1 MRPRIIYAVKSRP
14 SGFTLIELLV
24 VVAIIAILASL
35 LLPTLSHAN
44 FAAKN
49 TVCKRNLR
57 QIVLAI
63 QMYANTHEAFPLL
76 AEVPAGQWKAQED
89 FAKALGLPTT
99 FITGSDVGLISHK
112 YRRLGGVFLCPLNEG
127 PRMTMHFGGSGPHAG
142 TTEEFLV
149 RSAPTYGYGA
159 WGIRAGPS
167 EMPMPPLGL
176 SGNVVSFTD
185 IPPVQRATKEST
197 VQVPSEMI
205 AMGDAFNR
213 SPNPAL
219 DGLMHWD
226 GSIEPVTAYYSSVE
240 NYNSTSKTPPKKQ
253 PNFIAHRRRANRA
266 FVDGHIE
273 SEDMRKPFAASD
285 AELRRWNIDNEAH
298 REYLRN

>member
-1 MRPRIIYAVKSRP
+1 MI
-14 SGFTLIELLV
+14 
-24 VVAIIAILASL
+24 AIIAILASL
-35 LLPTLSHAN
+35 LLPPLSHAN

-49 TVCKRNLR
+49 TVCKSNLR

-76 AEVPAGQWKAQED
+76 ADVPAGQWKAQED
-89 FAKALGLPTT
+89 FAKALGLPAN
-99 FITGSDVGLISHK
+99 FITGSDVGLITYK

-127 PRMTMHFGGSGPHAG
+127 PRLTMGFGSGSGQPPG
-142 TTEEFLV
+142 TTEEYFQ
-149 RSAPTYGYGA
+149 RSIPTYGYGA

-167 EMPMPPLGL
+167 EMPRPPLGL

-226 GSIEPVTAYYSSVE
+226 GSIEPVTAYSSVE
-240 NYNSTSKTPPKKQ
+240 NYDSTTKTPPKKQ

-273 SEDMRKPFAASD
+273 SEDMRKTFAASD
-285 AELRRWNIDNEAH
+285 AQLKRWNIDNEPH
-298 REYLRN
+298 RELLRD